1 MARYEIKRRR
11 VSRARET
18 AAPYGV
24 KQPAAA
30 DAPPVGFKVTVAERG
45 RIVLP
50 AEVRER
56 LQIEDGDWLTLILEP
71 DGVIKLLTGRA
82 WTDQFVKVMQRAAR
96 HIPPSRRLSDE
107 LIAERRREAAKEERG
122 FRRAGAAVRKQKR
135 R

>member
-1 MARYEIKRRR
+1 MARYEIKRQR

-24 KQPAAA
+24 EQPAPA

-56 LQIEDGDWLTLILEP
+56 LQIEDGDWLTLILDRPVREG
-71 DGVIKLLTGRA
+71 D
-82 WTDQFVKVMQRAAR
+82 AAR
-96 HIPPSRRLSDE
+96 RKAHPAEPPP
-107 LIAERRREAAKEERG
+107 
-122 FRRAGAAVRKQKR
+122 VR
-135 R
+135 